1 MRNKTPKLLVCA
13 ILILASSASFLIIP
27 PKRALA
33 VVPPAD
39 KMRAACEEKGGRQTD
54 DEKKACEE
62 GFEEGFNKS
71 VAGQTDEDKVCG
83 NTATGGRARSPNA
96 TDDDKRRGCKEGVK
110 AGKAQGEK
118 ANQDKAEEKC
128 KDKSGAKKESC
139 IRGAKAALAGKEK
152 EDACK
157 DDPNKSAC
165 EEGFDLVNSENAND
179 QPDCDTKLTST
190 LSWIICP
197 LVDMGVGLTDY
208 VFENFVQ
215 PFLDSVP
222 VSTNT
227 NSGTFKAW
235 QPFRYIAN
243 ALLIGT
249 LLVVVYSQI
258 KGDR

>member
-13 ILILASSASFLIIP
+13 ILIFASSASFLIVP
-27 PKRALA
+27 PKHTF
-33 VVPPAD
+33 
-39 KMRAACEEKGGRQTD
+39 AAAPEGLKKSACKDVRVKKSCEDGVDLGYD
-54 DEKKACEE
+54 
-62 GFEEGFNKS
+62 KS
-71 VAGQTDEDKVCG
+71 VAGATDENKVCG
-83 NTATGGRARSPNA
+83 NKPKPVGKGGTGLTVEAA
-96 TDDDKRRGCKEGVK
+96 DKRIGCVAGVA
-110 AGKAQGEK
+110 AGKTQGEK

-128 KDKSGAKKESC
+128 KNKSGAKKESC
-139 IRGAKAALAGKEK
+139 IKGAKAALAGEKK

-157 DDPNKSAC
+157 DDANKSDC
-165 EEGFDLVNSENAND
+165 EDGFDLINSEDAND

-222 VSTNT
+222 VSTDT
-227 NSGTFKAW
+227 KSGTYKAW
-235 QPFRYIAN
+235 QQFRVIAN
-243 ALLIGT
+243 VLLIGT